1 MGCKSTLKEANRTR
15 GRKWMQI
22 RASILSANPLC
33 VICKAKGI
41 IKQATQ
47 VDHIQAIT
55 NDGTDDND
63 NLQSICTECHK
74 IKTAQDLGQT
84 PRSHIGPD
92 GWPIE

>member
-1 MGCKSTLKEANRTR
+1 MGEKEIKRTR

-22 RASILSANPLC
+22 RASILSDNPLC

-47 VDHIQAIT
+47 VDHIQALT
-55 NDGTDDND
+55 NEGTDDTN

-84 PRSHIGPD
+84 PRPTIGMD
-92 GWPIE
+92 GWPIKE